1 MKSGPIILIEDD
13 VDDKEILEEVLKELQ
28 VNNELIWFSNCLD
41 AYEYLLNTT
50 QRPFIIISDVNL
62 PGQNG
67 LEFKRHIDQNHL
79 LRNKSIPFIFYSTA
93 VPQESV
99 NIAYKEMSVQGF
111 FQKEQNY
118 EMIKSKIKNIVEYWK
133 DCKHPNS

>member
-13 VDDKEILEEVLKELQ
+13 VDDKEILEEVLKELN
-28 VNNELIWFSNCLD
+28 VSNELIWFNNCIE
-41 AYEYLLNTT
+41 AYTFLLGTS
-50 QRPFIIISDVNL
+50 QRPLLIISDVNL

-67 LEFKRHIDQNHL
+67 LEMKRQIDDNPI
-79 LRNKSIPFIFYSTA
+79 LRSKSIPFIFYSTSVSQHA
-93 VPQESV
+93 V

-111 FQKEQNY
+111 FQKEQNF
-118 EMIKSKIKNIVEYWK
+118 ESIKTKIKTIIDYWK